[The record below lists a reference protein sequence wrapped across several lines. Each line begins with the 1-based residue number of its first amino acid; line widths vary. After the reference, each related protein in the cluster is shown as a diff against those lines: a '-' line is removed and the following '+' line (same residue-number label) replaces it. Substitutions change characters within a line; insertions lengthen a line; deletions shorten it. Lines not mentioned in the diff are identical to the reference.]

1 MAFNKKKTA
10 AVGIAAVMA
19 LGALAG
25 CDLVSTDLQKDY
37 EQVIA
42 EVDITASDDF
52 QAGGKYAAYADAIE
66 SSAVIKRDLV
76 ASFMSVGYMYVES
89 YGYSYADAYE
99 LIKNSLVNRAI
110 YLQYA
115 QVYFYESGEYSVSG
129 YEAAVSSASEADKDI
144 AGLAYFLS
152 EEEIAKAEYDTKVSV
167 NTTID
172 SLEMAIIDFEDEHD
186 HEEARTTPT
195 GVGTVNEDFV
205 DPAYKIYTGSNSA
218 SDCGSY
224 ETVDESTP
232 STRTR
237 AYKRL
242 LSNLNSYGLIEKGE
256 NTSDVTSLSYYQ
268 IQRRNTYEDA
278 VIDKL
283 GEAFEDEAA
292 EGITQEWVTSKY
304 EETLASQQQ
313 MFSADTASL
322 ETALDSVSDSSF
334 VLYSP
339 DENYGFVLNILLPF
353 SATQTAALNAAPADR
368 GDVNGNKFMT
378 RASLLESVRATDQR
392 RTWFTGHDD
401 YSFVAEEA
409 DNAYTGGNA
418 DRQYLF
424 FEDNLKKSEG
434 DAAQYEPLKNYYG
447 KYTYNG
453 TVEKTEGEH
462 GKTEFKIT
470 PAQLSID
477 GFLSEM
483 KGYLTANGYTLG
495 EELTADAGYYSKTL
509 SDYYNEDGTVDYSS
523 FVYYKASV
531 NELSDFNAND
541 VFVTGSDENNVMS
554 MMNELSFAYNTDTA
568 GLNSYLGYAVSPNA
582 TDYMKE
588 FEYAA
593 QEAVRGGAGTI
604 VVVPTDYGWH
614 IIYCTFSFA
623 GNTPYTFDWN
633 EIEEEGTFSNLYYEA
648 LKASNLTTYSTSR
661 QTEIINSYDNDACVT
676 LHEDRYQD
684 LILDGSESDPHAG
697 HDHS

>member
-1 MAFNKKKTA
+1 MAFSKKKTA

-25 CDLVSTDLQKDY
+25 CDLVSTDVQKNY
-37 EQVIA
+37 RQVIA
-42 EVDITASDDF
+42 EVDITKSEDF
-52 QAGGKYAAYADAIE
+52 AAGGKYAAYKDAIE
-66 SSAVIKRDLV
+66 PSEVVKRDLV
-76 ASFMSVGYMYVES
+76 ASFMNVGYLYVES

-99 LIKNSLVNRAI
+99 LIKDSLVNRAI

-115 QVYFYESGEYSVSG
+115 QVYFFESGDYTVAG
-129 YEAAVSSASEADKDI
+129 YEAAVSSASEEDKDI
-144 AGLAYFLS
+144 AGLRYFLD
-152 EEEIAKAEYDTKVSV
+152 EEEIAKAEYDVKVSI

-172 SLEMAIIDFEDEHD
+172 SLETSIIDFEDEHD
-186 HEEARTTPT
+186 HEDARTTPT
-195 GVGTVNEDFV
+195 GVDTVNEDFV
-205 DPAYKIYTGSNSA
+205 DPAYKVYTGSNSA

-224 ETVDESTP
+224 ETVERSTP

-256 NTSDVTSLSYYQ
+256 NTSDVTALSYYQ
-268 IQRRNTYEDA
+268 LQRKNTYQDA

-283 GEAFEDEAA
+283 GEAFEAEAE
-292 EGITQEWVTSKY
+292 EGITEEWVKAKY
-304 EETLASQQQ
+304 EETLASQKQS
-313 MFSADTASL
+313 FSSDTASF
-322 ETALDSVSDSSF
+322 ESALDSVSDTSF
-334 VLYSP
+334 VLYAP

-353 SATQTAALNAAPADR
+353 SSTQSAALDEAPADR
-368 GDVNGNKFMT
+368 GDKNGNKFMT

-392 RTWFTGHDD
+392 RTWFTGHND
-401 YSFVAEEA
+401 YSFVAEEG
-409 DNAYTGGNA
+409 DNAYTGGIEE
-418 DRQYLF
+418 RQYLF
-424 FEDNLKKSEG
+424 FENNLKKSSGES
-434 DAAQYEPLKNYYG
+434 AQYEPIPNYYG

-453 TVEKTEGEH
+453 TVEKTEGED
-462 GKTEFKIT
+462 GKTEFTIT
-470 PAQLSID
+470 PEKLTID

-483 KGYLTANGYTLG
+483 EGYLAANGYTLS
-495 EELTADAGYYSKTL
+495 ETVSASESYYDKAL

-523 FVYYKASV
+523 FVYYEAKV
-531 NELSDFNAND
+531 NELSSFNANN
-541 VFVTGSDENNVMS
+541 VFVAGSDENNVMS

-568 GLNSYLGYAVSPNA
+568 GLNSYLGYAVSPNS

-614 IIYCTFSFA
+614 IIYCTFTFA

-633 EIEEEGTFSNLYYEA
+633 AIEEEGTFSNLYYEA
-648 LKASNLTTYSTSR
+648 LKSSNLTTYASSR
-661 QTEIINSYDNDACVT
+661 QTEIINSFDNDACVT
-676 LHEDRYQD
+676 VHEDRYQD
-684 LILDGSESDPHAG
+684 LITDGSENDPHAG

>member
-66 SSAVIKRDLV
+66 PSAVIKRDLV

-129 YEAAVSSASEADKDI
+129 YEAAVSSASEADKNI

-256 NTSDVTSLSYYQ
+256 NTSDVTSLSYFHT
-268 IQRRNTYEDA
+268 QRKSTYEDA
-278 VIDKL
+278 VIEKL
-283 GEAFEDEAA
+283 GEAFEAEA
-292 EGITQEWVTSKY
+292 EGVITEEWVKSKY
-304 EETLASQQQ
+304 EETLASQKQS
-313 MFSADTASL
+313 FSSDTTSF
-322 ETALDSVSDSSF
+322 ESALDSVSDTSF
-334 VLYSP
+334 VLYAP

-353 SATQTAALNAAPADR
+353 SSTQSAALDEAPADR
-368 GDVNGNKFMT
+368 GDKNGNKFMT
-378 RASLLESVRATDQR
+378 RASLLEKVRATDQR
-392 RTWFTGHDD
+392 RTWFTGHED

-418 DRQYLF
+418 EREYLF
-424 FEDNLKKSEG
+424 FENNMKKSSGEN
-434 DAAQYEPLKNYYG
+434 AQYEPIPNYYG

-453 TVEKTEGEH
+453 TVDKTEGEH
-462 GKTEFKIT
+462 GKTEFTITPEKIT
-470 PAQLSID
+470 ID

-483 KGYLTANGYTLG
+483 EGYLSANGYTLKKTVSAS
-495 EELTADAGYYSKTL
+495 ESYYDKSL
-509 SDYYNEDGTVDYSS
+509 SEYYKEDGTVDYSS
-523 FVYYKASV
+523 FVYYEAKV
-531 NELSDFNAND
+531 NELSDFNANN
-541 VFVTGSDENNVMS
+541 VFVAGSEENNVMS

-568 GLNSYLGYAVSPNA
+568 GLNSYLGYAISPNS

-614 IIYCTFSFA
+614 IIYCTFTFA

>member
-66 SSAVIKRDLV
+66 PSAVIKRDLV

-129 YEAAVSSASEADKDI
+129 YEAAVSSASEADKNI

-313 MFSADTASL
+313 MFSADTTSL

-409 DNAYTGGNA
+409 DSA
-418 DRQYLF
+418 
-424 FEDNLKKSEG
+424 
-434 DAAQYEPLKNYYG
+434 
-447 KYTYNG
+447 
-453 TVEKTEGEH
+453 
-462 GKTEFKIT
+462 
-470 PAQLSID
+470 
-477 GFLSEM
+477 
-483 KGYLTANGYTLG
+483 
-495 EELTADAGYYSKTL
+495 
-509 SDYYNEDGTVDYSS
+509 
-523 FVYYKASV
+523 
-531 NELSDFNAND
+531 
-541 VFVTGSDENNVMS
+541 
-554 MMNELSFAYNTDTA
+554 
-568 GLNSYLGYAVSPNA
+568 
-582 TDYMKE
+582 
-588 FEYAA
+588 
-593 QEAVRGGAGTI
+593 
-604 VVVPTDYGWH
+604 
-614 IIYCTFSFA
+614 
-623 GNTPYTFDWN
+623 
-633 EIEEEGTFSNLYYEA
+633 
-648 LKASNLTTYSTSR
+648 
-661 QTEIINSYDNDACVT
+661 
-676 LHEDRYQD
+676 
-684 LILDGSESDPHAG
+684 
-697 HDHS
+697 

>member
-66 SSAVIKRDLV
+66 PSAVIKRDLV

-129 YEAAVSSASEADKDI
+129 YEAAVSSASEADKNI

-292 EGITQEWVTSKY
+292 EGHHAGVGDLQVRGD
-304 EETLASQQQ
+304 AR
-313 MFSADTASL
+313 FPAADVLCRHDLSRDGARQRVRFLLRALFPRRKLRFRPQHPASL
-322 ETALDSVSDSSF
+322 QRHADGGPQRGSRRPRRCQRQQVHDARFPCSRAFAPPIS
-334 VLYSP
+334 
-339 DENYGFVLNILLPF
+339 
-353 SATQTAALNAAPADR
+353 AAPGSRDTTTIPSSPKR
-368 GDVNGNKFMT
+368 QITPT
-378 RASLLESVRATDQR
+378 RAAMPIGE
-392 RTWFTGHDD
+392 
-401 YSFVAEEA
+401 
-409 DNAYTGGNA
+409 
-418 DRQYLF
+418 YLF

-434 DAAQYEPLKNYYG
+434 DTAQYEPLKNYYG

-453 TVEKTEGEH
+453 TVEKTEDEH

-483 KGYLTANGYTLG
+483 KGYLTANGYTLS
-495 EELTADAGYYSKTL
+495 EELAADAGYYSKTL

-523 FVYYKASV
+523 FVYYKANV
-531 NELSDFNAND
+531 NELSDFNANEG
-541 VFVTGSDENNVMS
+541 VRHRFGREQCHVHDERALLRVQHGYGGPQQ
-554 MMNELSFAYNTDTA
+554 LSRLC
-568 GLNSYLGYAVSPNA
+568 GLSEC
-582 TDYMKE
+582 D
-588 FEYAA
+588 
-593 QEAVRGGAGTI
+593 R
-604 VVVPTDYGWH
+604 
-614 IIYCTFSFA
+614 
-623 GNTPYTFDWN
+623 
-633 EIEEEGTFSNLYYEA
+633 
-648 LKASNLTTYSTSR
+648 
-661 QTEIINSYDNDACVT
+661 
-676 LHEDRYQD
+676 LHE
-684 LILDGSESDPHAG
+684 GV
-697 HDHS
+697 

>member
-1 MAFNKKKTA
+1 MTFNKKKAA

-19 LGALAG
+19 LGALTG

-42 EVDITASDDF
+42 EVDITQGEDF
-52 QAGGKYAAYADAIE
+52 LAGGKYAAYADAIE
-66 SSAVIKRDLV
+66 PSRIVKRDLV
-76 ASFMSVGYMYVES
+76 ASFMNVGYLYVES

-99 LIKNSLVNRAI
+99 LVKNTLVSRAI

-115 QVYFYESGEYSVSG
+115 QVYFFENGDYTVAGQ
-129 YEAAVSSASEADKDI
+129 EAAVSSASEEDKDI
-144 AGLAYFLS
+144 ADLAYFLD
-152 EEEIAKAEYDTKVSV
+152 EEEIAKAEYDLKVSI

-172 SLEMAIIDFEDEHD
+172 SLETAIIDFEDEHD
-186 HEEARTTPT
+186 HEDARTTPT
-195 GVGTVNEDFV
+195 GVDTVNEDFV

-224 ETVDESTP
+224 EPVDESTP

-242 LSNLNSYGLIEKGE
+242 LSNLNSYGLVTTGE
-256 NTSDVTSLSYYQ
+256 NTSDVTALSYYQ

-278 VIDKL
+278 LIDKL
-283 GEAFEDEAA
+283 GEAFEAEAE
-292 EGITQEWVTSKY
+292 EGITEEWVKSKFD
-304 EETLASQQQ
+304 ETLASQEEL
-313 MFSADTASL
+313 FSGDTEKFES
-322 ETALDSVSDSSF
+322 ALDSVSDTSF
-334 VLYSP
+334 VLYAP

-368 GDVNGNKFMT
+368 GDKNGNKFVT
-378 RASLLESVRATDQR
+378 RASLLEKLRAVDQR

-418 DRQYLF
+418 ERKYLF
-424 FEDNLKKSEG
+424 FENNLKKSSGES
-434 DAAQYEPLKNYYG
+434 AQYEPIPNYYG

-453 TVEKTEGEH
+453 IVEKTEGEH
-462 GKTEFKIT
+462 GKTEFTIMPEKI
-470 PAQLSID
+470 SID
-477 GFLSEM
+477 EFLSEM
-483 KGYLTANGYTLG
+483 TGYLAANGYTL
-495 EELTADAGYYSKTL
+495 EETVSASESYYDQSV
-509 SDYYNEDGTVDYSS
+509 SDHYNEDGTVDYSS
-523 FVYYKASV
+523 FVYYEAKV
-531 NELSDFNAND
+531 NELSDFNANN
-541 VFVTGSDENNVMS
+541 VFVAGSDENNVMS

-568 GLNSYLGYAVSPNA
+568 GLNSYLGYAVSPNS

-614 IIYCTFSFA
+614 IIYCTFTFS

-648 LKASNLTTYSTSR
+648 LKASNLTTYSSSR
-661 QTEIINSYDNDACVT
+661 QTEIINSFDNDTCVT
-676 LHEDRYQD
+676 VHEDRYQD
-684 LILDGSESDPHAG
+684 LITDGSENDPHAG

>member
-25 CDLVSTDLQKDY
+25 CDLVSVDLQKDY
-37 EQVIA
+37 QQVIA
-42 EVDITASDDF
+42 EVDITKGEDFAS
-52 QAGGKYAAYADAIE
+52 GGKYAAYADAIE
-66 SSAVIKRDLV
+66 SSSIVKRDLV
-76 ASFMSVGYMYVES
+76 ASFMNVGYLYVES
-89 YGYSYADAYE
+89 YGYSYEEAYD

-115 QVYFYESGEYSVSG
+115 QVYFFESGDYTVEG
-129 YEAAVSSASEADKDI
+129 YEAAVNAAEEGDKDI
-144 AGLAYFLS
+144 AGLAYFLD
-152 EEEIAKAEYDTKVSV
+152 EEEIAKAEYDVKVSL
-167 NTTID
+167 NTAID
-172 SLEMAIIDFEDEHD
+172 SLETSIINFEDEHD
-186 HEEARTTPT
+186 HDEARTTPT
-195 GVGTVNEDFV
+195 GVDTVNEDFV
-205 DPAYKIYTGSNSA
+205 DPAYKVYTGSNSA

-224 ETVDESTP
+224 ETVERSTP

-242 LSNLNSYGLIEKGE
+242 LANLNSYGLIQKGE
-256 NTSDVTSLSYYQ
+256 NTSDVTALSYYQ

-283 GEAFEDEAA
+283 GEAFEAEA
-292 EGITQEWVTSKY
+292 EKGITEEWVKAKY
-304 EETLASQQQ
+304 DETLASQQRT
-313 MFSADTASL
+313 FSSDTTSF
-322 ETALDSVSDSSF
+322 ESALDSVSDTSF
-334 VLYSP
+334 VLYAP

-353 SATQTAALNAAPADR
+353 SSTQSAALSAAPADR
-368 GDVNGNKFMT
+368 GDKNGNKFMT

-392 RTWFTGHDD
+392 KTWFTGHED
-401 YSFVAEEA
+401 YSFVAEEG
-409 DNAYTGGNA
+409 DNAYTGGIEE
-418 DRQYLF
+418 RQYLF
-424 FEDNLKKSEG
+424 FENNMKKSEG
-434 DAAQYEPLKNYYG
+434 ETAQYEPLKNYYG

-453 TVEKTEGEH
+453 TVDKTEGED
-462 GKTEFKIT
+462 GKTEFTIT
-470 PAQLSID
+470 PNKLTID

-483 KGYLTANGYTLG
+483 EGYLSANGYTL
-495 EELTADAGYYSKTL
+495 EKTISAESYYDKSL

-523 FVYYKASV
+523 FVYYEAKV
-531 NELSDFNAND
+531 NELSDFNANN
-541 VFVTGSDENNVMS
+541 VFVAGSDENNVMS

-568 GLNSYLGYAVSPNA
+568 GLNSYLGYAVSPNS

-614 IIYCTFSFA
+614 IIYCTFSYA
-623 GNTPYTFDWN
+623 GSTPYTFDWN

-648 LKASNLTTYSTSR
+648 LKASNLTTYSSSR
-661 QTEIINSYDNDACVT
+661 QSEIINSFNNDSCVT
-676 LHEDRYQD
+676 VYEKRYSD
-684 LILDGSESDPHAG
+684 LFQDGSESDSHAG
-697 HDHS
+697 HNH

>member
-10 AVGIAAVMA
+10 AVGIAAVLA

-25 CDLVSTDLQKDY
+25 CDLVSVDLQKDY
-37 EQVIA
+37 QQVIA
-42 EVDITASDDF
+42 EVDITKGEDFAS
-52 QAGGKYAAYADAIE
+52 GGKYAAYADAIE
-66 SSAVIKRDLV
+66 SSSIVKRDLV
-76 ASFMSVGYMYVES
+76 ASFMNVGYLYVES
-89 YGYSYADAYE
+89 YGYSYEEAYD

-115 QVYFYESGEYSVSG
+115 QVYFFESGDYTVEG
-129 YEAAVSSASEADKDI
+129 YEAAVSAAEEGDKDI
-144 AGLAYFLS
+144 AGLAYFLD
-152 EEEIAKAEYDTKVSV
+152 EEEIAKAEYDVKVSL
-167 NTTID
+167 NTAID
-172 SLEMAIIDFEDEHD
+172 SLETSIINFEDEHD
-186 HEEARTTPT
+186 HDEARTTPT
-195 GVGTVNEDFV
+195 GVDTVNEDFV
-205 DPAYKIYTGSNSA
+205 DPAYKVYTGSNSA

-224 ETVDESTP
+224 ETVERSTP

-242 LSNLNSYGLIEKGE
+242 LANLNSYGLIQKGE
-256 NTSDVTSLSYYQ
+256 NTSDVTALSYYQ

-283 GEAFEDEAA
+283 GEAFEAEA
-292 EGITQEWVTSKY
+292 EKGITEEWVKAKY
-304 EETLASQQQ
+304 DETLASQQRT
-313 MFSADTASL
+313 FSSDTTSF
-322 ETALDSVSDSSF
+322 ESALDSVSDTSF
-334 VLYSP
+334 VLYAP

-353 SATQTAALNAAPADR
+353 SSTQSAALSAAPADR
-368 GDVNGNKFMT
+368 GDKNGNKFMT
-378 RASLLESVRATDQR
+378 RASLLDSVRATDQR
-392 RTWFTGHDD
+392 KTWFTGHED
-401 YSFVAEEA
+401 YSFVAEEG
-409 DNAYTGGNA
+409 DNAYTGGIEE
-418 DRQYLF
+418 RKYLF
-424 FEDNLKKSEG
+424 FENNMKKSEG
-434 DAAQYEPLKNYYG
+434 ETAQYEPLKNYYG

-453 TVEKTEGEH
+453 TVDKTEGED
-462 GKTEFKIT
+462 GKTEFTIT
-470 PAQLSID
+470 PNKLTID

-483 KGYLTANGYTLG
+483 EGYLSANGYTL
-495 EELTADAGYYSKTL
+495 EKTISASESYYDKSL

-531 NELSDFNAND
+531 NELSDFNANE

-568 GLNSYLGYAVSPNA
+568 GLNSYLGYAVSPNS

-614 IIYCTFSFA
+614 IIYCTFSYA
-623 GNTPYTFDWN
+623 GSAPYTFDWN

-648 LKASNLTTYSTSR
+648 LKASNLTTYSSSR
-661 QTEIINSYDNDACVT
+661 QSEIINSFNNDSCVT
-676 LHEDRYQD
+676 VYEKRYSD
-684 LILDGSESDPHAG
+684 LFQDGSESDSHAG
-697 HDHS
+697 HNH

>member
-66 SSAVIKRDLV
+66 PSAVIKRDLV

-129 YEAAVSSASEADKDI
+129 YEAAVSSASEADKNI

-256 NTSDVTSLSYYQ
+256 NTSDVTSLSYFHT
-268 IQRRNTYEDA
+268 QRKSTYEDA
-278 VIDKL
+278 VIEKL
-283 GEAFEDEAA
+283 GEAFEAEA
-292 EGITQEWVTSKY
+292 EGVITEEWVKSKY
-304 EETLASQQQ
+304 EETLASQQET
-313 MFSADTASL
+313 FSSDTTSF
-322 ETALDSVSDSSF
+322 ESALDSVSDTSF
-334 VLYSP
+334 VLYAP

-353 SATQTAALNAAPADR
+353 SSTQSAALDEAPADR
-368 GDVNGNKFMT
+368 GDKNGNKFMT

-392 RTWFTGHDD
+392 RTWFTGHND

-418 DRQYLF
+418 EREYLF
-424 FEDNLKKSEG
+424 FENNMKKSSGEN
-434 DAAQYEPLKNYYG
+434 AQYEPIPNYYG

-453 TVEKTEGEH
+453 TVDKTEGEH
-462 GKTEFKIT
+462 GKTEFTITPEKIT
-470 PAQLSID
+470 ID

-483 KGYLTANGYTLG
+483 EGYLSANGYTL
-495 EELTADAGYYSKTL
+495 EKTVSASESYYDKAL
-509 SDYYNEDGTVDYSS
+509 SEYYNEDGTVDYSS
-523 FVYYKASV
+523 FVYYEAKV
-531 NELSDFNAND
+531 NELSDFNANN
-541 VFVTGSDENNVMS
+541 VFVAGSDENNVMS

-568 GLNSYLGYAVSPNA
+568 GLNSYLGYAISPNS

-614 IIYCTFSFA
+614 IIYCTFTFA

>member
-1 MAFNKKKTA
+1 MAFNRKKTA

-19 LGALAG
+19 LGALTG

-37 EQVIA
+37 AQVVA
-42 EVDITASDDF
+42 EVDITKSEAF
-52 QAGGKYAAYADAIE
+52 AEGGEYAAYADAIE
-66 SSAVIKRDLV
+66 PFEIVKRDLV
-76 ASFMSVGYMYVES
+76 SNFMSIGYLYVES
-89 YGYSYADAYE
+89 YGYSYADTYE

-115 QVYFYESGEYSVSG
+115 KAYFFKSGEYTVEG
-129 YEAAVSSASEADKDI
+129 YEAAVNAAEEGEKDI
-144 AGLAYFLS
+144 AGLAYFLD
-152 EEEIAKAEYDTKVSV
+152 EEEQAMAEYEAKVAFNSA
-167 NTTID
+167 ID
-172 SLEMAIIDFEDEHD
+172 SLETAIIDFEDEHD
-186 HEEARTTPT
+186 HEDARTTPT
-195 GVGTVNEDFV
+195 GVDTVDEDFI
-205 DPAYKIYTGSNSA
+205 DPAYKVYTGSNSA

-224 ETVDESTP
+224 ETVERSTP

-256 NTSDVTSLSYYQ
+256 NTSDVTSLSYFHT
-268 IQRRNTYEDA
+268 QRKSTYEDA
-278 VIDKL
+278 VIEKL
-283 GEAFEDEAA
+283 GEAFEAEA
-292 EGITQEWVTSKY
+292 EGVITEEWVKSKY
-304 EETLASQQQ
+304 EETLASQKQS
-313 MFSADTASL
+313 FSSDTTSF
-322 ETALDSVSDSSF
+322 ESALDSVSDTSF
-334 VLYSP
+334 VLYAP

-353 SATQTAALNAAPADR
+353 SSTQSAALDEAPADR
-368 GDVNGNKFMT
+368 GDKNGNKFMT

-392 RTWFTGHDD
+392 RTWFTGHND

-418 DRQYLF
+418 EREYLF
-424 FEDNLKKSEG
+424 FENNMKKSSGEN
-434 DAAQYEPLKNYYG
+434 AQYEPIPNYYG

-453 TVEKTEGEH
+453 AVDKTEGEH
-462 GKTEFKIT
+462 GKTEFTITPEKIT
-470 PAQLSID
+470 ID

-483 KGYLTANGYTLG
+483 EGYLSANGYTL
-495 EELTADAGYYSKTL
+495 EKTVSASESYYDKAL
-509 SDYYNEDGTVDYSS
+509 SEYYNEDGTVNYSS
-523 FVYYKASV
+523 FVYYEAKV
-531 NELSDFNAND
+531 NELSDFNANN
-541 VFVTGSDENNVMS
+541 VFVAGSDENNVMS

-568 GLNSYLGYAVSPNA
+568 GLNSYLGYAISPNS

-593 QEAVRGGAGTI
+593 QKAVRGGAGTI

-614 IIYCTFSFA
+614 IIYCTFTFA

-648 LKASNLTTYSTSR
+648 LKSSNLTTYATDR
-661 QTEIINSYDNDACVT
+661 QTGIINSYDNDTCVT
-676 LHEDRYQD
+676 VYEKRYQD
-684 LILDGSESDPHAG
+684 LILDGSENDPHAG